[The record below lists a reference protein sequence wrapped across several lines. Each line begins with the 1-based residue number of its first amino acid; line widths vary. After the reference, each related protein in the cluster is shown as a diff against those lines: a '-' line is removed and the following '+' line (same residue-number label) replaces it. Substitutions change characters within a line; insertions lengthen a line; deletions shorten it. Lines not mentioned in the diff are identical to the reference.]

1 MPKKGPGRCDRRGI
15 SWIELFELFPDE
27 EAAERWWIASRW
39 PNGVA
44 CPSCGSL
51 DIQTRRTKKPQPYR
65 CRSCRYDFSP
75 KTGSLMQGSPLPY
88 RTWVIAIYILTTG
101 IKGTSSMK
109 LHRDLKVSQKTA
121 WFLAHRIRETWN
133 KSNRMKPFD
142 GPVEIDETYVGGRV
156 KNMHASRRQL
166 LKSQGVDNK
175 MIVAGV
181 KDRATG
187 KVRAT
192 VVERADKKTL
202 IPFVEEST
210 VPGAKTYTDEAVVY
224 HDLPNHESVTHSIGQ
239 YVDGQA
245 HTNGVESFWAL
256 GVCAVERR
264 RLLVRVGWAATG
276 AGGDDCRA
284 RSLRRRTFAARNESS
299 SHALSSVSGRLR
311 RSARRDGCS
320 VVGEQRA
327 KFGPRGP

>member
-15 SWIELFELFPDE
+15 SWMELFELFPNE

-51 DIQTRRTKKPQPYR
+51 DVQKRRTKKPQPYR

-133 KSNRMKPFD
+133 KNNRMKPFE
-142 GPVEIDETYVGGRV
+142 GPAEIDETYVGGRM
-156 KNMHASRRQL
+156 KNMHSSRRQI
-166 LKSQGVDNK
+166 LKSHGTDNK

-210 VPGAKTYTDEAVVY
+210 VPGAKLFTDEAVVY

-256 GVCAVERR
+256 VKRGYHGTYHRMSHEHLHRYVNEFAGRHNDRPLDTIDQMAAIVRGSDR
-264 RLLVRVGWAATG
+264 KRLKYADLIAHLGGGRAWA
-276 AGGDDCRA
+276 
-284 RSLRRRTFAARNESS
+284 E
-299 SHALSSVSGRLR
+299 
-311 RSARRDGCS
+311 
-320 VVGEQRA
+320 
-327 KFGPRGP
+327 